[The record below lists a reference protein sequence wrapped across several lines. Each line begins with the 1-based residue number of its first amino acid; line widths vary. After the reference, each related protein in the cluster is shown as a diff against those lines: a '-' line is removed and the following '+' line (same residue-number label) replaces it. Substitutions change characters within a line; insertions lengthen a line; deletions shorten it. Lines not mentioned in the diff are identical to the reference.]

1 MATTKTV
8 EHEAK
13 KTGQAAGEAAEAT
26 GKALKE
32 TGDRTAR
39 ATVDNAEHVTKT
51 AADAAQRTAKAAADT
66 AGSMAAT
73 MADGLD
79 AETIVSTTRESIA
92 VATRTQQQAVDSMER
107 SSAAMLTGLAEM
119 QKEIAGFVSERIRQ
133 DLETQQELL
142 RCRTFDDI
150 REAQSRFFRTTLDQY
165 SAEATKLM
173 QLGTEVF
180 TRSLDF
186 SRADVRAAGR

>member
-13 KTGQAAGEAAEAT
+13 KTGHAAGEATEAT
-26 GKALKE
+26 GKAVKE

-39 ATVDNAEHVTKT
+39 ATVDNAERVTQT
-51 AADAAQRTAKAAADT
+51 DAAERSARASADT
-66 AGSMAAT
+66 AGSMAEA
-73 MADGLD
+73 MAESLD
-79 AETIVSTTRESIA
+79 AETMISTTRESIA
-92 VATRTQQQAVDSMER
+92 VATRTQQQAVASMER
-107 SSAAMLTGLAEM
+107 STGSMLTGLTEM
-119 QKEIAGFVSERIRQ
+119 QKEVAEFVSERIRQ

-142 RCRTFDDI
+142 RCRTLDDV
-150 REAQSRFFRTTLDQY
+150 REVQSRFFRTTIDQY

-173 QLGTEVF
+173 QLSTEVF

-186 SRADVRAAGR
+186 SRADLRTGSQ

>member
-39 ATVDNAEHVTKT
+39 ATVDDAEHVTKT
-51 AADAAQRTAKAAADT
+51 AAEAAERTAKAAADT
-66 AGSMAAT
+66 AGSMAET
-73 MADGLD
+73 MADSLD
-79 AETIVSTTRESIA
+79 AEAIISTTRESIA
-92 VATRTQQQAVDSMER
+92 VATRTQRQAVASMER
-107 SSAAMLTGLAEM
+107 STGSMLTGLTEM
-119 QKEIAGFVSERIRQ
+119 QKEIAEFVSERIRQ
-133 DLETQQELL
+133 DLETQQDLL
-142 RCRTFDDI
+142 RCRTLDDV
-150 REAQSRFFRTTLDQY
+150 REVQSRFFRTTLDQY
-165 SAEATKLM
+165 STEATKLM
-173 QLGTEVF
+173 QLSAEVF

-186 SRADVRAAGR
+186 SRSEVRAAGH

>member
-1 MATTKTV
+1 MATTKTL

-32 TGDRTAR
+32 TSDRTAR
-39 ATVDNAEHVTKT
+39 ATVDNAEHVTRT
-51 AADAAQRTAKAAADT
+51 AADAAERSARASADT
-66 AGSMAAT
+66 AGSMAEA
-73 MADGLD
+73 MAKSLD
-79 AETIVSTTRESIA
+79 AETMISTSRESIA
-92 VATRTQQQAVDSMER
+92 VATRTQQQAVASVER
-107 SSAAMLTGLAEM
+107 STGSMLTGLTEM
-119 QKEIAGFVSERIRQ
+119 QKEVAEFVSERIRQ

-142 RCRTFDDI
+142 RCRTLDDV
-150 REAQSRFFRTTLDQY
+150 REVQSRFLRTTLEQY

-173 QLGTEVF
+173 QLSTEVF
-180 TRSLDF
+180 ARSLDF

>member
-1 MATTKTV
+1 MATTKTL

-13 KTGQAAGEAAEAT
+13 NAGQAAGETAEAT
-26 GKALKE
+26 GKAVKE

-39 ATVDNAEHVTKT
+39 ATVDNVERITKT
-51 AADAAQRTAKAAADT
+51 ASDAAERTTRAAADT
-66 AGSMAAT
+66 AGRMAET
-73 MADGLD
+73 TADSLD

-92 VATRTQQQAVDSMER
+92 VATKTQQQAVESMER
-107 SSAAMLTGLAEM
+107 ASASMLTGVTEM

-142 RCRTFDDI
+142 RCRTLDEV
-150 REAQSRFFRTTLDQY
+150 REVQSRFFRTTLDQY

-173 QLGTEVF
+173 QLSTEVF
-180 TRSLDF
+180 TRSLDP
-186 SRADVRAAGR
+186 SRADVRAAGH